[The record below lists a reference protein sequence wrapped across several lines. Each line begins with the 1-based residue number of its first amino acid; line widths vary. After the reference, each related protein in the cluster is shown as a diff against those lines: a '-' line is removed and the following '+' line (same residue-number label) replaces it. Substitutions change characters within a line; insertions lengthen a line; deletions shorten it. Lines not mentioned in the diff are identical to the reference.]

1 VWSVLTPVWVI
12 YSSKYN
18 LLVVL
23 LSLIKLKLDSFSL
36 NLIISLILAN
46 YYVLM
51 VMYFGIC
58 MDIYNDLMIL

>member
-36 NLIISLILAN
+36 NLIISLLLAN

>member
-1 VWSVLTPVWVI
+1 MLTPVWVI

-36 NLIISLILAN
+36 NLIISLLLAN

-58 MDIYNDLMIL
+58 MDIYNDLMIF

>member
-1 VWSVLTPVWVI
+1 MLTPVWVI

-18 LLVVL
+18 LFVVL

-36 NLIISLILAN
+36 NLIISLLLAN

-51 VMYFGIC
+51 VMYFGIR
-58 MDIYNDLMIL
+58 MDIYNDLMIF